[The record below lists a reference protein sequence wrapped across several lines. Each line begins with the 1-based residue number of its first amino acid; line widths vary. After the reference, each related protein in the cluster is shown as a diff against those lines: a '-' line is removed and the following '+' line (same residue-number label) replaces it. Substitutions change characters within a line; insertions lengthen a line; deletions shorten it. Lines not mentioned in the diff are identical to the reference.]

1 MVNFPAFFTSL
12 APTPAKLSKTF
23 MQSVFFSAL
32 PLAFLAAFIAGAML
46 CGAWRGPEVRE
57 LR

>member
-12 APTPAKLSKTF
+12 APAKASARPVL
-23 MQSVFFSAL
+23 VSAL

-46 CGAWRGPEVRE
+46 CGAWRGFRGA
-57 LR
+57 RAAR